1 MSAGAPDAPDAPD
14 APATAGAPTVAPDDP
29 SRFDRSGLAWLL
41 IVSAVYIASTLAV
54 GLSHTGHGVDRA
66 MTIATNIAHGS
77 LSSGLPPGSLDTVT
91 VGGGTYQVISPLPI
105 APYLVFVP
113 VPMLWELSRWIIS
126 TGLGILAAWLT
137 LPLARR
143 YGPGGSATWWIAS
156 LGAFGT
162 LLWTQSIA
170 GNFYYLAHVEAILF
184 TFLALIEWRGRRRPW
199 AIGLAL
205 GLAALARPTVLL
217 AAIPF
222 GIAFLRD
229 GRDRWRRVAGF
240 ATPIVL
246 AVGFTALYD
255 VVRFGSPFET
265 GYGISVLARAELIR
279 QRARGV
285 FSLRHVPNNIALLV
299 FRGFDLQAH
308 FPYLVPD
315 PNGHSLLLTSP
326 GLLAAVSAGVRT
338 RTTRILWA
346 AAFLVAVPL
355 LLYYGGGGF
364 RTYGYRYALDFMP
377 FLLALVAIG
386 ARGRFGALEKLL
398 VVASIGFVGYGVVW
412 AIAG

>member
-1 MSAGAPDAPDAPD
+1 VSAGAPEARREAVAADGSAAVR
-14 APATAGAPTVAPDDP
+14 AGP
-29 SRFDRSGLAWLL
+29 SRLDRAGLAWLL
-41 IVSAVYIASTLAV
+41 VVAAVYIATTLAV
-54 GLSHTGHGVDRA
+54 GLSHSGHGVDRA
-66 MTIATNIAHGS
+66 MTIATNIANGS

-91 VGGGTYQVISPLPI
+91 VGGMTYQVISPLPLV
-105 APYLVFVP
+105 PYLAFVP
-113 VPMLWELSRWIIS
+113 VPALWEASRWIIA

-184 TFLALIEWRGRRRPW
+184 TFVALVEWRGRRRPW
-199 AIGLAL
+199 VIGLAL
-205 GLAALARPTVLL
+205 GLASLARPTVLL

-222 GIAFLRD
+222 GVAFLRD
-229 GRDRWRRVAGF
+229 GRDRWRHVAGF
-240 ATPIVL
+240 AAPLAL
-246 AVGFTALYD
+246 AVGVTALYD
-255 VVRFGSPFET
+255 AVRFGSPFET
-265 GYGISVLARAELIR
+265 GYGISVLARAALIR

-285 FSLRHVPNNIALLV
+285 FSVRHVPDNIFLLV
-299 FRGFDLQAH
+299 FRGFDLQTH

-326 GLLAAVSAGVRT
+326 GLLAAVSSGVRT

-398 VVASIGFVGYGVVW
+398 IIASIGFVAYGVVW
-412 AIAG
+412 AVAG